1 MENNTLN
8 GFDVFLDQINNV
20 GGNSNDDPITGL
32 ASEAITDEEIE
43 ALKAQGKK
51 KKEDDDDD
59 IDPADKVIPV
69 LDSKDDNGDDASDD
83 IKTKP
88 TKKTTKKVDDDDTDS
103 KGDDTDSDD
112 GGDTDSASEEMIT
125 GFFDV
130 IAQQFG
136 WDDVEDEEKPKTP
149 EELVEYFRDVIEE
162 NSTPNYA
169 SEDVKKLDE
178 FVRNGGRLQDY
189 FEIDGDLDLENI
201 ELEDDEN
208 NQKLV
213 LKEFLKEKG
222 YNSNQ
227 IQKKISKYEDAG
239 ILEDE
244 ATDALEGLR
253 ELKNQKKEQLLS
265 QQQKAAEEAKK
276 QQQDFFNN
284 VVSEIKGMDSIYGIN
299 VPEKDKRALLEYI
312 FKPGAD
318 GKTKYQKDYAKSLKN
333 LITSAYF
340 TMKGDTLID
349 IATKKGKRDALD
361 SFKQSLTRNSG
372 VTKKSRK
379 QTINGDTSSIWDSFT
394 RSFRA

>member
-253 ELKNQKKEQLLS
+253 ELKNQKKE
-265 QQQKAAEEAKK
+265 
-276 QQQDFFNN
+276 
-284 VVSEIKGMDSIYGIN
+284 
-299 VPEKDKRALLEYI
+299 
-312 FKPGAD
+312 
-318 GKTKYQKDYAKSLKN
+318 
-333 LITSAYF
+333 
-340 TMKGDTLID
+340 
-349 IATKKGKRDALD
+349 
-361 SFKQSLTRNSG
+361 
-372 VTKKSRK
+372 
-379 QTINGDTSSIWDSFT
+379 
-394 RSFRA
+394 